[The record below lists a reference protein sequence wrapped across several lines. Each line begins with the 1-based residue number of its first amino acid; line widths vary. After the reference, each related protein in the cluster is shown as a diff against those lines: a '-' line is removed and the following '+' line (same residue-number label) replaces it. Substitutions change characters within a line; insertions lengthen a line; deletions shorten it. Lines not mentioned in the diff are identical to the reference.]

1 MRSEEEIKTEL
12 KRLEDLYRYT
22 NDATV
27 LQKEIYTRMKAMKWV
42 LEDEIYN

>member
-1 MRSEEEIKTEL
+1 MRSEEEIKKEL

-27 LQKEIYTRMKAMKWV
+27 LQKEIYTRMKAIKWV
-42 LEDEIYN
+42 LEDEIHN